1 MLNYLTQFFFA
12 YLSEKTA
19 SRILRD
25 NYFAPERKLKLTRP
39 VSRGNR
45 AMTSLRIRTV
55 YGNRNS
61 AIHCKQQPDQSI
73 TEFRNKRKIIHTIT
87 IDEKIINL

>member
-1 MLNYLTQFFFA
+1 MAKDTVKDKKYISNNPVFFTKEISANINLGLMLNFLVQFFFA
-12 YLSEKTA
+12 YLYEKSA

-45 AMTSLRIRTV
+45 AMTSL
-55 YGNRNS
+55 
-61 AIHCKQQPDQSI
+61 
-73 TEFRNKRKIIHTIT
+73 
-87 IDEKIINL
+87 